1 MLKSAL
7 KEWAVATEALARGE
21 TIVLLRKGGI
31 REVGGRFSIDF
42 ESVWLYPTFEHQQS
56 QLLKSPYAEQ
66 VPLIDTDWHPDIIP
80 LSAFANITEVFQVRD
95 PDVVSALLP
104 FHIWN
109 ETFVRDRLKWK
120 VREPLYVL
128 LLRVFR
134 IDSPHQIPFRSQY
147 GGCKSWI
154 ELEEELSTEGAIEVM
169 GDRAYADQVSA
180 IREIIAGASASV

>member
-31 REVGGRFSIDF
+31 REVGGRFSVNFDR
-42 ESVWLYPTFEHQQS
+42 VWLYSTFEHQQS

-66 VPLIDTDWHPDIIP
+66 VPLINTDWHPDIIP
-80 LSAFANITEVFQVRD
+80 LFAFAEITEVFQVSD
-95 PDVVSALLP
+95 PDIVSALLP

-109 ETFVRDRLKWK
+109 ETFVRDRLRWK
-120 VREPLYVL
+120 AREPLYVL

-134 IDSPHQIPFRSQY
+134 IDPPHEIPFRSQY

-154 ELEEELSTEGAIEVM
+154 ELEEELSTEGAIEVLS
-169 GDRAYADQVSA
+169 DRAYSDRVNAV
-180 IREIIAGASASV
+180 REIIAGTARV